1 MNYQKSADSIEG
13 KLWLNSGRKKL
24 GIKQNV
30 LGEFSKR
37 QNDLSVVFK
46 EVNRWLTVL
55 AFEIC

>member
-1 MNYQKSADSIEG
+1 
-13 KLWLNSGRKKL
+13 LNSGRKKL
-24 GIKQNV
+24 GIKQNM